1 MVEFF
6 TGLLVACGMPI
17 RPGNVSFSKPFIRW
31 MSDNGIDQP
40 EQSDLVMLTNFHESY
55 AGSEIKP
62 PSERSTGLVFAALA
76 AILAISWRNS
86 PTLPLVALGMAA
98 MLATVSL
105 IAPVL
110 LKPLNILWFQFGLLL
125 HRVVNPIV
133 MFAVFAAVF
142 VPAGAMIRLWRDP
155 LRLRRRTTEASTY
168 WIERSESGNAAGS
181 MTNQF

>member
-1 MVEFF
+1 M
-6 TGLLVACGMPI
+6 
-17 RPGNVSFSKPFIRW
+17 K
-31 MSDNGIDQP
+31 
-40 EQSDLVMLTNFHESY
+40 QSYPVMRTNFHESF

-62 PSERSTGLVFAALA
+62 PSERSTGLLFAAVAVIVAVL
-76 AILAISWRNS
+76 WRNS
-86 PTLPLVALGMAA
+86 PTVPWVALGMAA

-110 LKPLNILWFQFGLLL
+110 LRPLNILWFRFGLLL

-142 VPAGAMIRLWRDP
+142 VPAGAMMRLWRDP